1 MKHIKLLQDIPSL
14 RDPVLIAAFSGW
26 NDASEVATWSA
37 RFLVRKWG
45 AVKFAEVEP
54 EEYYV
59 FTETRPTVKIVG
71 PSMRS
76 IEWPSN
82 ELYYHKNPK
91 EGNDY
96 VVFVGVEPQLKWQTF
111 VEELTDVIKQLRVS
125 CVITL
130 GGLLAAV
137 PHSAPPRITGTATD
151 PRFQAPQNRPRP
163 SGYQGPTGIL
173 GVINSSCNKENI
185 STASIWGNVPH
196 YLQASPNVRVASAVL
211 ERLNNVLSLNLDLR
225 EPMSLATKFD
235 RKVSELVDGN
245 PEVAAYVKQLEE
257 EERLDFDEDNGT
269 AELQEE
275 QPSTLSS
282 EDIMQELEEFFK
294 QGPDEDEGP
303 KT

>member
-1 MKHIKLLQDIPSL
+1 MKNIRLLQDIPSL
-14 RDPVLIAAFSGW
+14 KDPVLIAAFSGW

-37 RFLVRKWG
+37 RFLVRKWK
-45 AVKFAEVEP
+45 AVKFAEIEP

-82 ELYYHKNPK
+82 ELYYYKNTK
-91 EGNDY
+91 DGNDY
-96 VVFVGVEPQLKWQTF
+96 VVLVGVEPQLKWQTF
-111 VEELTDVIKQLRVS
+111 VEELTELIKQLKVS

-130 GGLLAAV
+130 GSLLAAV
-137 PHSAPPRITGTATD
+137 PHSTPPRISGTATD
-151 PRFQAPQNRPRP
+151 PRFKTAENRPRP

-173 GVINSSCNKENI
+173 GVINSTCNKESI
-185 STASIWGNVPH
+185 TTASIWGNVPH
-196 YLQASPNVRVASAVL
+196 YLQAAPNLRVASAVL

-257 EERLDFDEDNGT
+257 DERLGIDSDE
-269 AELQEE
+269 AEMAESQDEQENI
-275 QPSTLSS
+275 LSS
-282 EDIMQELEEFFK
+282 EDIMQDLEDFFK
-294 QGPDEDEGP
+294 RGQDEEP
-303 KT
+303 KA